1 MGEVVNLRDFSRVR
15 PGDIVVQPGRA
26 AEILFFT
33 GVRYQKHAD
42 MAEMAVWTDPQD
54 GAGPGTSRKRKR
66 RA

>member
-1 MGEVVNLRDFSRVR
+1 MGELVHLRDFSKDRR
-15 PGDIVVQPGRA
+15 NESGQPSLRG

-33 GVRYQKHAD
+33 GVRYQKFTD

-54 GAGPGTSRKRKR
+54 GAGPGNSRKRKR